1 MSRMKDRQEQIERIE
16 ELFHKSGATIIFQG
30 VEIRSDYEVLAEYLV
45 DNGIG
50 DKDRFEVSYI
60 DSIPSGQVRIKPK
73 TYKENNNEEV
83 SDNIR

>member
-1 MSRMKDRQEQIERIE
+1 MSRMKDRQEQVERMY
-16 ELFHKSGATIIFQG
+16 
-30 VEIRSDYEVLAEYLV
+30 IRAHSYFGGTNVITRKFAEFMV
-45 DNGIG
+45 DSGIG